1 MNSATEPQPPQHDS
15 RRQPARR
22 IHNHGHTTPAQQTA
36 TYKRKKERKETEHGR
51 KRQHRTKKR
60 EGAQH
65 NRRRA
70 AATGESRNGCYYNN
84 MRGSRPCRMADKD

>member
-1 MNSATEPQPPQHDS
+1 MNSATEPQPPQHDI

-22 IHNHGHTTPAQQTA
+22 RHNHGHTTPAQQTA
-36 TYKRKKERKETEHGR
+36 TYKKERKETEHGR
-51 KRQHRTKKR
+51 KRQHRTEKR

-70 AATGESRNGCYYNN
+70 AATGESRNGCYHNN

>member
-1 MNSATEPQPPQHDS
+1 MNSATEPQPPATGKTQTQPRTHD
-15 RRQPARR
+15 A
-22 IHNHGHTTPAQQTA
+22 GTTDGNIL
-36 TYKRKKERKETEHGR
+36 KKERKETEHGR
-51 KRQHRTKKR
+51 KRQHRTEKR

-70 AATGESRNGCYYNN
+70 AATCESRNGCYHNN

>member
-15 RRQPARR
+15 RRQGADITTYTRR
-22 IHNHGHTTPAQQTA
+22 RHNRRQHI
-36 TYKRKKERKETEHGR
+36 KKERKETEHGR
-51 KRQHRTKKR
+51 KRQHRTEKR